1 MTRKKIISAFVAVWL
16 TICVSYMGVRTAM
29 AALTDSQTITSA
41 DAEVASS
48 ATEQNELSEQEEPT
62 GLVDPTGQATPD
74 ATTQGEPV
82 AQTVSDGSSAHAGP
96 TARIEQPQEELP
108 KEVTENE
115 EQQDSG
121 LEAQATDIPS
131 LDEYLSGFTC
141 GSCRRNCSL
150 DNPRCHN
157 GSRLAQAKAE
167 EYYRMYG

>member
-62 GLVDPTGQATPD
+62 GLVEPTGQATPD
-74 ATTQGEPV
+74 AATQGEPV

-96 TARIEQPQEELP
+96 TAREEQHQEETADD
-108 KEVTENE
+108 E
-115 EQQDSG
+115 
-121 LEAQATDIPS
+121 QATDIPS

>member
-1 MTRKKIISAFVAVWL
+1 MTRNKIISAFVAVWL

-62 GLVDPTGQATPD
+62 GLVDPTGQATPN

-96 TARIEQPQEELP
+96 TARIEQPQEE
-108 KEVTENE
+108 VADE
-115 EQQDSG
+115 E
-121 LEAQATDIPS
+121 QATDIPS

-157 GSRLAQAKAE
+157 GSRLAQSKAE

>member
-96 TARIEQPQEELP
+96 TARIEQPQEE
-108 KEVTENE
+108 VADE
-115 EQQDSG
+115 E
-121 LEAQATDIPS
+121 QATDIPS
-131 LDEYLSGFTC
+131 LDEYLSGCTC

>member
-41 DAEVASS
+41 DAEVAFS

-62 GLVDPTGQATPD
+62 GLVEPTGQATPD
-74 ATTQGEPV
+74 ATTQSEPI

-96 TARIEQPQEELP
+96 TARIEQPQEE
-108 KEVTENE
+108 VADE
-115 EQQDSG
+115 E
-121 LEAQATDIPS
+121 QATDIPS

>member
-1 MTRKKIISAFVAVWL
+1 MERSMTRKKIISAFVAVWL

-96 TARIEQPQEELP
+96 TARIEQPQEE
-108 KEVTENE
+108 VADE
-115 EQQDSG
+115 E
-121 LEAQATDIPS
+121 QATDIPS

-157 GSRLAQAKAE
+157 GSRLAQSKAE

>member
-62 GLVDPTGQATPD
+62 GLVDPTGQATPN

-96 TARIEQPQEELP
+96 TARIEQPQEEVADD
-108 KEVTENE
+108 E
-115 EQQDSG
+115 
-121 LEAQATDIPS
+121 QATDIPS

-167 EYYRMYG
+167 EYYRMYGER

>member
-1 MTRKKIISAFVAVWL
+1 MTRKKIICAFVAVWL

-62 GLVDPTGQATPD
+62 GLVDPTGQATPN

-96 TARIEQPQEELP
+96 TARIEQPQEE
-108 KEVTENE
+108 VADE
-115 EQQDSG
+115 E
-121 LEAQATDIPS
+121 QATDIPS

-157 GSRLAQAKAE
+157 GSRLAQSKAE

>member
-62 GLVDPTGQATPD
+62 GLVDPTGQATPN

-96 TARIEQPQEELP
+96 TARIEQPQEE
-108 KEVTENE
+108 VADE
-115 EQQDSG
+115 E
-121 LEAQATDIPS
+121 QATDIPS

-157 GSRLAQAKAE
+157 GSRLAQSKAE

>member
-96 TARIEQPQEELP
+96 TARIEQPQEE
-108 KEVTENE
+108 VADE
-115 EQQDSG
+115 E
-121 LEAQATDIPS
+121 QATDIPS

-157 GSRLAQAKAE
+157 GSRLAQSKAE

>member
-29 AALTDSQTITSA
+29 AALTGGQTITSA

-62 GLVDPTGQATPD
+62 GLVEPTGQATPD
-74 ATTQGEPV
+74 AATQGEPV

-96 TARIEQPQEELP
+96 TARIEQPQEE
-108 KEVTENE
+108 VADE
-115 EQQDSG
+115 E
-121 LEAQATDIPS
+121 QATDIPS

-157 GSRLAQAKAE
+157 GSRLAQSKAE